1 MPDVPKELVS
11 PSVDVAIVD
20 QVSAEADTPRVGE
33 TGHPPEASEPR
44 GIDADRELASDPQ
57 AGSAPTTDLLHQVL
71 SGVKSLEEE
80 FSQKLK
86 YDQAKEKAIDAL
98 HEELRQHR
106 GGLHFSLLRPLLTD
120 LISLHDDVSQLAAG
134 RRGDDAEAARTFDS
148 LASTVEELLA
158 RQGVFAFNLPQ
169 DTFDGKQQR
178 AVRTVGTDRQELV
191 GAIAER
197 VRVGFAYEGRTVR
210 PEHVALYVLRSSA
223 EPTNSLRPEIR
234 GVPSV

>member
-11 PSVDVAIVD
+11 PSVDVAIA
-20 QVSAEADTPRVGE
+20 AELSADTADAGE
-33 TGHPPEASEPR
+33 TAHGPEAREPKA
-44 GIDADRELASDPQ
+44 IDADQEPASDSQ
-57 AGSAPTTDLLHQVL
+57 AGPSPTTDLLHRVL

-80 FSQKLK
+80 FAQKLK
-86 YDQAKEKAIDAL
+86 YDQAKEKAVDAL

-197 VRVGFAYEGRTVR
+197 VRVGFVYEGRTVR